1 LIADKVDFEAGIE
14 LEAGVDSVTED
25 PVAGTKT
32 LTLTGLAG
40 TSVILDSVSTN
51 FDGLTYGA
59 INDTVYLKIRGRALG
74 NQVTATRVES
84 GSRPDVRLQAPVQ
97 NFDPNVSLTV
107 LGITINT
114 VTNNLVGPQFYANL
128 QVGDTV
134 GAEGILNNSGEVDWQ
149 SVQLE
154 E

>member
-1 LIADKVDFEAGIE
+1 
-14 LEAGVDSVTED
+14 
-25 PVAGTKT
+25 
-32 LTLTGLAG
+32 
-40 TSVILDSVSTN
+40 
-51 FDGLTYGA
+51 
-59 INDTVYLKIRGRALG
+59 
-74 NQVTATRVES
+74 
-84 GSRPDVRLQAPVQ
+84 VRLQAPVQ